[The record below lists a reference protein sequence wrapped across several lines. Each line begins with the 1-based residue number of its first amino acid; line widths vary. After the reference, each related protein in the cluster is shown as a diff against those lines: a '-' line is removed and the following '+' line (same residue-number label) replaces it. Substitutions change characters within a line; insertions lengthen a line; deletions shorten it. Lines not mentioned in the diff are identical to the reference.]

1 MTDADKVTML
11 KVDLGITTTA
21 YDERLENYLQ
31 TARKMMAREGVVLT
45 QDAAETVDD
54 INLNIMYAAWLWRKR
69 DTGEGMPRMLR
80 WELNNRVFDLK
91 QD

>member
-1 MTDADKVTML
+1 MTDAEKVTML

-21 YDERLENYLQ
+21 YDARLENYLQ

-45 QDAAETVDD
+45 QDDAETVDD

>member
-31 TARKMMAREGVVLT
+31 TARKMIAREGVVLT
-45 QDAAETVDD
+45 SGEDETVDD

>member
-1 MTDADKVTML
+1 MTDAEKVTML

-45 QDAAETVDD
+45 QDDAETVDD

-69 DTGEGMPRMLR
+69 DTGEEMPRMLR

>member
-21 YDERLENYLQ
+21 YDGRLENYLQ
-31 TARKMMAREGVVLT
+31 TSRKMIAREGVVLT
-45 QDAAETVDD
+45 QDDAETVDD

>member
-1 MTDADKVTML
+1 MTDAEKVTML

-31 TARKMMAREGVVLT
+31 TARKMIAREGVVLT

>member
-1 MTDADKVTML
+1 MTDAEKVTML
-11 KVDLGITTTA
+11 KVDLGITTNA

-31 TARKMMAREGVVLT
+31 TARKMIAREGVVLT
-45 QDAAETVDD
+45 SGEDETVDD

-91 QD
+91 TE

>member
-1 MTDADKVTML
+1 MTDTDKVTML

-31 TARKMMAREGVVLT
+31 TARKMITREGVVLT
-45 QDAAETVDD
+45 SGEDETVDD

>member
-1 MTDADKVTML
+1 MTDAEKVTML

-31 TARKMMAREGVVLT
+31 AARKMMAREGVVLT
-45 QDAAETVDD
+45 QDDAETVDD